1 MRGRAIVPPAASWH
15 GEAWRFGAIG
25 IVGFLIDA
33 GVLTWLVRGHHWGL
47 YEARALSFGLAVSA
61 TWYLNRRFTFANR
74 AGADRSRE
82 YARYFA
88 TQSVGALINL
98 GTYIAIVAA
107 LPGVADWPVI
117 PLAVGSGVAML
128 FNFLAARHFAF
139 AAPRLNGSGL
149 ARCGDSL
156 NDA

>member
-1 MRGRAIVPPAASWH
+1 MRGRVIVSPAASWH

-33 GVLTWLVRGHHWGL
+33 GVLTWFVRVHQWGL

-61 TWYLNRRFTFANR
+61 TWYLNRRFTFASR